1 MNQGCGPRAPKDA
14 VSVPPFRHYH
24 ESTKHTP
31 ERLRSRRH
39 TLDWTNAPDPFRR
52 YEGVPVFPLPASP
65 PSLEAPAF
73 DILRGCRGRVANTDG
88 ATLIS
93 QILRHSAAISAA
105 RRAGRTGERYF
116 LRVNPSSGN
125 LHPTEFHFATRGLAG
140 WGDGLYHYRVLTHE
154 AEQRATGDYVEALTQ
169 QTGAHVFGPVPAVF
183 VLTTIVW
190 REAWKYRERAYRYCL
205 LDMGHAW
212 QALALAARAAG
223 LEAKTFGHFPD
234 DAVAELLGLEDEW
247 PLLVVCLCGSAI
259 PTERKA
265 PTPGAWFG
273 GVPSVIS
280 TRVVPY
286 PAIEAVHRAS
296 KLGRDS
302 GAIARAEPPQP
313 GAGSLRLPQPARP
326 TAPFGNVARQRRSAL
341 DFAAGAS
348 MELEQLS
355 TLLDVAYRPFHADF
369 EGDLWDR
376 ASSRYIQLYVF
387 VHAVKK
393 LAPGLYRYWPES
405 GALEPLRGGDQR
417 LWAAALSLGQD
428 LAGNACVAFSMV
440 GDLER
445 AFRAH
450 GDRGYRYVHFEAG
463 AIGQRLYL
471 AAEALGLRS
480 TGIGAFYDDAVHQY
494 LEVPPSQGQVVYHF
508 ACGHAVPDEATVVLD

>member
-1 MNQGCGPRAPKDA
+1 
-14 VSVPPFRHYH
+14 VSLPEFRRYH
-24 ESTKHTP
+24 EATKHTP
-31 ERLRSRRH
+31 ERLRSRPH
-39 TLDWTNAPDPFRR
+39 TLDWANAPDPFRR
-52 YEGVPVFPLPASP
+52 YEGVSVFPLPANP

-73 DILRGCRGRVANTDG
+73 DILRGCRGRVAITDG
-88 ATLIS
+88 ATLVS
-93 QILRHSAAISAA
+93 QILWHSAAISAA
-105 RRAGRTGERYF
+105 RRAARTGERYF

-125 LHPTEFHFATRGLAG
+125 LHPTEFHFATHGLAG
-140 WGDGLYHYRVLTHE
+140 WSDGLYHYRVLTHE
-154 AEQRATGDYVEALTQ
+154 AEQRATGDYVAALIQ
-169 QTGAHVFGPVPAVF
+169 QTGANVLGSVPLVF

-212 QALALAARAAG
+212 EALALAARAAG
-223 LEAKTFGHFPD
+223 LEAKTLGHFPD
-234 DAVAELLGLEDEW
+234 DAVADLLRLEDEW
-247 PLLVVCLCGSAI
+247 PLLVVCLCGPAI

-280 TRVVPY
+280 TRVVSY
-286 PAIEAVHRAS
+286 PEIEAVHGAS
-296 KLGRDS
+296 KLAGNS
-302 GAIARAEPPQP
+302 GPIARAQAPQQ
-313 GAGSLRLPQPARP
+313 GAGSLRLPPPARP
-326 TAPFGNVARQRRSAL
+326 TVPFGKVARQRRSAL
-341 DFAAGAS
+341 DFEAGAS
-348 MELEQLS
+348 MKLEQLS
-355 TLLDVAYRPFHADF
+355 TLLEVAFRPFHADF
-369 EGDLWDR
+369 EGDLWE
-376 ASSRYIQLYVF
+376 APSSRYIQLYVF
-387 VHAVKK
+387 VHAVRN
-393 LAPGLYRYWPES
+393 LAPGLYRYRPES
-405 GALEPLRGGDQR
+405 GALELLRSGDQR

-445 AFRAH
+445 AFRVH

-494 LEVPPSQGQVVYHF
+494 LDVPPSQGQVVYHF
-508 ACGHAVPDEATVVLD
+508 ACGHAIPDAETVVLD